1 MSFLIVLPKYYIIE
15 NLYIATIK
23 TFAQILSKI
32 NAARRGRPEELEAY
46 AEQIRQ
52 KMLGTN
58 FDDKFGRV

>member
-1 MSFLIVLPKYYIIE
+1 M
-15 NLYIATIK
+15 YIATIK

-32 NAARRGRPEELEAY
+32 NAARRGRPEELAAY